1 MTGIPSGYV
10 SGSKIQGEALEMR
23 RILVTQSDR
32 EASEQVTN
40 VLEEQ
45 GFEVE
50 NAPDIEEALQ
60 KVRSE
65 PWDLVILDIRA
76 PQGDGLAACQY
87 VREHTTTPV
96 IILSAQGQEEH
107 IVKGLHAGADD
118 YLVKPIS
125 ARVFLAR
132 VHALLRRA
140 GRMKEGMQNGVF
152 RQGDLV
158 VDFDRCEV
166 SVRGKPIQLTV
177 SEFRLLSCLARN
189 PGRVLSNCSLVQ
201 EVQGYDCSPEEAG
214 NIIKVHIHNLRRKL
228 RLGAEKPPYIQNV
241 RGFGYMFDRR
251 SSPRE
256 ENFNLILT

>member
-1 MTGIPSGYV
+1 
-10 SGSKIQGEALEMR
+10 MR
-23 RILVTQSDR
+23 RILVSQSDK
-32 EASEQVTN
+32 EATEQVTN

-50 NAPDIEEALQ
+50 SASDIEEALE
-60 KVRSE
+60 KVKSE
-65 PWDLVILDIRA
+65 SWDLVILDLRA
-76 PQGDGLAACQY
+76 REGDGLAACQY

-96 IILSAQGQEEH
+96 VILSAQGQEEH
-107 IVKGLHAGADD
+107 IVKGLNAGADD

-140 GRMKEGMQNGVF
+140 GRMREGTQNGVF
-152 RQGDLV
+152 KQGDLV
-158 VDFDRCEV
+158 VDFDRCEA
-166 SVRGKPIQLTV
+166 SVRGTPIQLTV

-189 PGRVLSNCSLVQ
+189 PGRVLSNSSLVR

-228 RLGAEKPPYIQNV
+228 SLSSEKPPYIHNV
-241 RGFGYMFDRR
+241 RGFGYIFDRR

-256 ENFNLILT
+256 ESVNRVLT